1 MTGDVFQLDILQVVP
16 DPFSR
21 VQVWGIA
28 RQLLQIQ
35 PSSSALCQESLDC
48 LVSMDRCP
56 IPDHQHLA
64 VDVPEQVS
72 EETHH
77 IYSLERSL
85 LHTDQQLPRFGYS
98 TNYRQMIPR
107 ERHSQHWRLAM
118 RGIAAHKPGQQVE
131 GRFVY
136 PHDSSPLPPCL
147 FLSAGQRF
155 EYQAAMAPSVRCVA
169 RR

>member
-35 PSSSALCQESLDC
+35 PSSSTLCQESLDR
-48 LVSMDRCP
+48 LISMDRCP

-64 VDVPEQVS
+64 VDVPQQVF
-72 EETHH
+72 EETYH

-85 LHTDQQLPRFGYS
+85 LHRHQQLSLLGYS
-98 TNYRQMIPR
+98 TDYR
-107 ERHSQHWRLAM
+107 
-118 RGIAAHKPGQQVE
+118 
-131 GRFVY
+131 
-136 PHDSSPLPPCL
+136 
-147 FLSAGQRF
+147 
-155 EYQAAMAPSVRCVA
+155 
-169 RR
+169 